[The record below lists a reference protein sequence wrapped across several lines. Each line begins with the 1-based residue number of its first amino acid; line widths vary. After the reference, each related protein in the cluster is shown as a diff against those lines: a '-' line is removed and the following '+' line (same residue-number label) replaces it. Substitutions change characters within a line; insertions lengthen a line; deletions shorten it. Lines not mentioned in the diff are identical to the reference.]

1 MIRKNHSLV
10 LNGVVLKRNCT
21 IEDVLSAVDEFG
33 LYAGGPNDPQAE
45 APAPEAEKQPRT
57 YQEWME
63 YLAEGDEDIVGD
75 VPSLPEVQSI
85 AMGAFEAYRA
95 MVQA

>member
-1 MIRKNHSLV
+1 MIHKNHTLV
-10 LNGVVLKRNCT
+10 LNGVVLKRNLS
-21 IEDVLSAVDEFG
+21 IDEVLSAVDEFG
-33 LYAGGPNDPQAE
+33 LYAGGPNDPMAE
-45 APAPEAEKQPRT
+45 APAPDAEKQPRT

-63 YLAEGDEDIVGD
+63 YLAEDEDTVGD

>member
-10 LNGVVLKRNCT
+10 LNGVTLARNLSIDEVLA
-21 IEDVLSAVDEFG
+21 AVDEFG
-33 LYAGGPNDPQAE
+33 LYAGGPNDPMAE
-45 APAPEAEKQPRT
+45 APAPEAGKQPRT

-75 VPSLPEVQSI
+75 VPLLPEVQSL
-85 AMGAFEAYRA
+85 AMSAFEAYRA